1 VIEEAGP
8 FDGTLGSMW
17 KYNIT
22 SGAWT
27 NITPAQAIA
36 DSQCLSYHPTNLAD
50 SPCPDGYGFG
60 GISIDAQ
67 KPGVVMAASLN
78 Q

>member
-1 VIEEAGP
+1 
-8 FDGTLGSMW
+8 MW

-22 SGAWT
+22 SGNWT
-27 NITPAQAIA
+27 NITPAQAVA
-36 DSQCLSYHPTNLAD
+36 DSQYMRHRIQVCSLTQSL
-50 SPCPDGYGFG
+50 PDGYGFG